1 MLNVD
6 PISANFLN
14 THQAILYDR
23 PLVAEIFKPARKLS
37 VECGQY
43 RCELWVMPGA
53 HAVRFDYDLLRA
65 AELVTDQEAGL
76 PESGVLSAFLC
87 SGERDYEHRF
97 ERWGVEYLTTVQ
109 SEALSQNVYCSLL
122 DEARTEAKGHRHTL
136 IHEWQAEAGA
146 CLSAVTVEPLARE
159 VRIEA
164 FHFLAE
170 GGVVLRTGSVFE
182 HA

>member
-1 MLNVD
+1 MLNID
-6 PISANFLN
+6 AIRPSLN

-23 PLVAEIFKPARKLS
+23 PLEARIFKPARQLS
-37 VECGQY
+37 VECGLY

-53 HAVRFDYDLLRA
+53 HAIRFDYDRVRA
-65 AELVTDQEAGL
+65 AELVTDQDSGL
-76 PESGVLSAFLC
+76 PEAGVLSAFLC

-97 ERWGVEYLTTVQ
+97 EGSDVEYLTTVQ
-109 SEALSQNVYCSLL
+109 SECLSRNVYDALL
-122 DEARTEAKGHRHTL
+122 EEARVDAGGRRYTL
-136 IHEWQAEAGA
+136 VHPWRAEAGE
-146 CLSAVTVEPLARE
+146 CLSAIMVEPLARE

-164 FHFLAE
+164 FHFLAD